1 MNTLSILNN
10 PAKDHLLVKIEGQKT
25 QPIEYV
31 IADMEGHEIC
41 AGRYPANASILP
53 IGVDFLKRGMY
64 LLLVVTETA
73 YGLQTFIKI

>member
-1 MNTLSILNN
+1 
-10 PAKDHLLVKIEGQKT
+10 
-25 QPIEYV
+25 
-31 IADMEGHEIC
+31 MEGHEIC